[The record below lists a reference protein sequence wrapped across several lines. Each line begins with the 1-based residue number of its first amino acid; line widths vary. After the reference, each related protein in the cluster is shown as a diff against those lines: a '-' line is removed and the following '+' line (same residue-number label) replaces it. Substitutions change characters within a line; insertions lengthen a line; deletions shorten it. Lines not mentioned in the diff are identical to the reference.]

1 LTQIRDQR
9 ADGQQVLDDTLEL
22 ARRRA
27 NTARPDRANRI
38 GAVAM
43 GVPFLIA
50 AATLAGFTPE
60 MTARDWA
67 MAALLAALYQIAS
80 RVDFEAAQGST
91 VPSQQILVAIYLL
104 LPPSIAPLVAF
115 TGLLCSKPS
124 WVLQPYRLHALLLR
138 ATSSWLTIGPALVL
152 YHFHDGPAQLSKW
165 PLYVAALLAQYAID
179 TTVALIRVRSL
190 GVPATT
196 LSRLLPWTFAVDTVM
211 AIIGFSAVLA
221 ADGSLAVVP
230 FLVAPIGLIWLL
242 AHDRRRQVE
251 TSLSLGKAVLE
262 ARDEA
267 RLDPLTGVANRR
279 AWEEAVRE
287 AQTEIHASWGTR
299 IAVVA
304 VADVDRLKHV
314 NDTLGHSVGDAM
326 LAATAR
332 ALLREAPVGATVA
345 RLGGDEFGVLWVAT
359 REEYDA
365 SDIVHRLRAVMTAG
379 EAVEHLPVL
388 ASVGFAT
395 TPPADSVGAA
405 IERADTDLFEQKQR
419 RPPTD

>member
-1 LTQIRDQR
+1 MTQTRDER
-9 ADGQQVLDDTLEL
+9 EDQQVLDDTLEL

-38 GAVAM
+38 GAATM

-50 AATLAGFTPE
+50 AATLAGFTPA

-67 MAALLAALYQIAS
+67 TAALLAALYQIAS

-91 VPSQQILVAIYLL
+91 VPSQQILVAVYLL
-104 LPPSIAPLVAF
+104 LPPSIAPLVAL
-115 TGLLCSKPS
+115 TALLCTKPS
-124 WVLQPYRLHALLLR
+124 WVVRPFRMHSFLLR
-138 ATSSWLTIGPALVL
+138 AASSWQTMGPALVL
-152 YHFHDGPAQLSKW
+152 FHFHDGPVQLSKW
-165 PLYVAALLAQYAID
+165 PIYLVALLAQFAID
-179 TTVALIRVRSL
+179 ATMALIRVRSL
-190 GVPATT
+190 GMPIASLT
-196 LSRLLPWTFAVDTVM
+196 RLLLWTFAIDTVM
-211 AIIGFSAVLA
+211 ALIGFSAVLA
-221 ADGSLAVVP
+221 TDGTLSVVP

-279 AWEEAVRE
+279 AWEEAVLE
-287 AQTEIHASWGTR
+287 AQSELHASWGTR

-304 VADVDRLKHV
+304 IADVDRLKHV
-314 NDTLGHSVGDAM
+314 NDTLGHSGGDAL
-326 LAATAR
+326 LAATAG
-332 ALLREAPVGATVA
+332 ALSREAPEGATVA

-359 REEYDA
+359 REQYEA
-365 SDIVHRLRAVMTAG
+365 SAFVERLRAVMTAG

-388 ASVGFAT
+388 ASIGVAT
-395 TPPADSVGAA
+395 TPPEDSIDAA

-419 RPPTD
+419 RRTSP

>member
-1 LTQIRDQR
+1 
-9 ADGQQVLDDTLEL
+9 
-22 ARRRA
+22 
-27 NTARPDRANRI
+27 
-38 GAVAM
+38 M
-43 GVPFLIA
+43 
-50 AATLAGFTPE
+50 
-60 MTARDWA
+60 
-67 MAALLAALYQIAS
+67 
-80 RVDFEAAQGST
+80 
-91 VPSQQILVAIYLL
+91 
-104 LPPSIAPLVAF
+104 
-115 TGLLCSKPS
+115 
-124 WVLQPYRLHALLLR
+124 
-138 ATSSWLTIGPALVL
+138 L
-152 YHFHDGPAQLSKW
+152 YHFHDGPVQLSKW
-165 PLYVAALLAQYAID
+165 PLYVATLLAQFTID

-190 GVPATT
+190 GVPTTT

-251 TSLSLGKAVLE
+251 RVGLGKAVLE
-262 ARDEA
+262 AHDEA
-267 RLDPLTGVANRR
+267 RLDPLTGVANRH

-287 AQTEIHASWGTR
+287 APTEIHASWGTR

-359 REEYDA
+359 HEEYDRER
-365 SDIVHRLRAVMTAG
+365 HRPPAAAVMTAG